1 MDTFVTKRKR
11 DMEEKCENG
20 DSAESQRLKSAKVT
34 VPSYDFSANSVDS
47 FTSKRK
53 IPQNVTADK
62 VEYRYYSESYIK
74 YGFVSTLCVVRL
86 IHSA

>member
-11 DMEEKCENG
+11 GMEEGSEND
-20 DSAESQRLKSAKVT
+20 DSVDTKLKSAT
-34 VPSYDFSANSVDS
+34 VSVPACDVSASSVDS
-47 FTSKRK
+47 FTSKPK
-53 IPQNVTADK
+53 IPQNVKTDK
-62 VEYRYYSESYIK
+62 VEYRYCSESYIK